1 ALRLGVALKGVFG
14 GLPVDVAQRVDVLAL
29 HALHVVAAHAA
40 HANAGDVELVA
51 RRAVAAPQDVARHD
65 GESRSRRDAAHELT
79 SRYLRHEAF
88 PGARPAP
95 GAIAGGRNST
105 AKKTRTNIGRA

>member
-1 ALRLGVALKGVFG
+1 AAEFVACS
-14 GLPVDVAQRVDVLAL
+14 ARQ
-29 HALHVVAAHAA
+29 VVPPHRAHAEA
-40 HANAGDVELVA
+40 CDVEVVA

-65 GESRSRRDAAHELT
+65 GERRRRSDVAHVFS
-79 SRYLRHEAF
+79 SRYRRHEAF

-105 AKKTRTNIGRA
+105 AKKTRTTTAKPAGSTQKLGH